1 MEDTK
6 RTRSFRLTDEADN
19 LLQGIADKFGISK
32 TAMLEVI
39 IRDRAKQEKV
49 TVTPVT
55 PESETK

>member
-55 PESETK
+55 PDTDA

>member
-19 LLQGIADKFGISK
+19 LLQNIADKFGISK

-39 IRDRAKQEKV
+39 IRDRARQEKV

-55 PESETK
+55 PDTDA

>member
-55 PESETK
+55 PDTVA